1 MYLDERHTSSSHRSE
16 QTRLKHIRTELDIE
30 LSSTRTKNKTSKLYF
45 IGYTVRIL
53 KKTKKTKTDWL
64 LI

>member
-1 MYLDERHTSSSHRSE
+1 M
-16 QTRLKHIRTELDIE
+16 KHIRTELDIE